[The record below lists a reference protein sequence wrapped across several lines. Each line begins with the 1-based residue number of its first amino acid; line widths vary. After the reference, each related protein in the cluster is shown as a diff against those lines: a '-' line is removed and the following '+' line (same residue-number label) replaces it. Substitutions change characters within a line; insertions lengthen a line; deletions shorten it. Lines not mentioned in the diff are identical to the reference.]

1 MGLAD
6 AAAAVAEVTAAIK
19 SSNNSNN
26 KHKLNE
32 NWPKVCCTRVIQI
45 KVQLELMQA
54 ESLPFA
60 RVQCLL
66 ALLLEVFAQRT
77 SKEGEALLRWHPCA
91 PGVIVYQLSLHC
103 PFMSC

>member
-6 AAAAVAEVTAAIK
+6 AAAAVAEVIAAIK
-19 SSNNSNN
+19 SSNN

-60 RVQCLL
+60 RVQWLL

-77 SKEGEALLRWHPCA
+77 SKEGEALLLWHLCA
-91 PGVIVYQLSLHC
+91 PGVIVY
-103 PFMSC
+103 